1 MQQNLHTRTVNTT
14 LEHVDL
20 SYCIIGPVGVQHMTQ
35 YIRTPDGGEPCAL
48 TKVFCLF
55 HTFFL
60 PFSGKACCMH
70 VHAHARLVCMHYTSN
85 TACKVP
91 KFRTHVT

>member
-20 SYCIIGPVGVQHMTQ
+20 SYCIIGPVGVQHLAQ

-55 HTFFL
+55 SYLFQVRHV
-60 PFSGKACCMH
+60 ACMYMHMH
-70 VHAHARLVCMHYTSN
+70 VWYACT
-85 TACKVP
+85 CKVP